1 VFIANTGFLG
11 EETRRGF
18 VEESGLPR
26 QWHCP
31 SGRGYGSA
39 WKIYVDQWLGV
50 LDHGLPAIL
59 FHVIINVLVGVQT
72 NGHVEGLS

>member
-11 EETRRGF
+11 EELRRGF

-26 QWHCP
+26 QWHCQ
-31 SGRGYGSA
+31 SRRGYGSA
-39 WKIYVDQWLGV
+39 WKIYVGQWLGV

-59 FHVIINVLVGVQT
+59 SHVTINVLVVVQT
-72 NGHVEGLS
+72 NGHVEVLN